1 MDLTALAVLITIIF
15 TIIIVVTMLSKI
27 QQTKNLKAK
36 ILASF
41 GSVPSG
47 EDVDIESVAKYA
59 KNIAHHDLRLDHITW
74 NDLDMDSVYKRIN
87 ACFSSVGEEYL
98 YNTLHEIKFDKAE
111 LLERE
116 RLIQFFEENSTAR
129 FDAQVALANLGKS
142 DNNGIAALL
151 FDADLKLLAMP
162 YVYKILSVIPLVF
175 LVVMPFNMAIGV
187 IGIAL
192 SFIINMIFHY
202 RTMGYAELEM
212 PAVNYFAS
220 VLNCCGKL
228 YKIDL
233 VSKLPI
239 MESLQQHFNVFKRA
253 MAKAPASVGI
263 YINILFLLDA
273 RYYNDFARLITA
285 HKQAFH
291 QVYKTIGEIDTAL
304 SVLSF
309 RKSLPAFSTPQ
320 FCDNNALDFEE
331 IYHPLIQKPI
341 TNTHKFS
348 NDSLITGSNASG
360 KSTFIKTL
368 AINGIMAQTI
378 HTCTAQKF
386 VTRIAMTVTS
396 MAMRDDLFGGESYF
410 IVEIKSLKR
419 IVDLTAKYPCIC
431 YVDEILRGTNTVER
445 IAASAA
451 ILTYLN
457 KQDCLCVVA
466 SHDIELTQLLSHD
479 NYHFCEQV
487 TDNDIA
493 FDYKLKQGATTTRN
507 AIKLLDFMGFE
518 HEIVSHAKVLVVSRE

>member
-1 MDLTALAVLITIIF
+1 MDLTALLVLVVIVFATV
-15 TIIIVVTMLSKI
+15 IIVMVLSQIQQPKSLKSKI
-27 QQTKNLKAK
+27 LT
-36 ILASF
+36 SF
-41 GSVPSG
+41 GNVPNG
-47 EDVDIESVAKYA
+47 EDVNIESVAKYA
-59 KNIAHHDLRLDHITW
+59 KNISHHDLRVDRITW

-87 ACFSSVGEEYL
+87 SCFSSVGEEYL
-98 YNTLHEIKFDKAE
+98 YNSLHEITFDKAV

-116 RLIQFFEENSTAR
+116 NLIKFFEQNPRER
-129 FDAQVALANLGKS
+129 FDAQMALASLGKS
-142 DNNGIAALL
+142 NYNGVASLL
-151 FDADLKLLAMP
+151 FDTEIKLLPRP
-162 YVYKILSVIPLVF
+162 YIYKILAVIPLVF
-175 LVVMPFNMAIGV
+175 LVAIPFNMTIGI

-192 SFIINMIFHY
+192 SFLVNMIFHY
-202 RTMGYAELEM
+202 SAMRYAEIEM
-212 PAVNYFAS
+212 PAIKYFS
-220 VLNCCGKL
+220 SMLNCCGRL
-228 YKIDL
+228 YKIDS

-239 MESLQQHFNVFKRA
+239 MENLRQHFNVFKSI

-263 YINILFLLDA
+263 YLNIIFLLDV
-273 RYYNDFARLITA
+273 RYYNDFARLIA
-285 HKQAFH
+285 LHNQAFH
-291 QVYKTIGEIDTAL
+291 QVYKTIGEIDSAL

-309 RKSLPAFSTPQ
+309 RKSLSTFSKPQ
-320 FCDNNALDFEE
+320 FSDKNELDFEE
-331 IYHPLIQKPI
+331 IYHPLIQDPI

-378 HTCTAQKF
+378 YTCTAKKF
-386 VTRIAMTVTS
+386 VTRISMTVTS
-396 MAMRDDLFGGESYF
+396 MAMRDDLFSGESYF

-431 YVDEILRGTNTVER
+431 YVDEILRGTNTIER
-445 IAASAA
+445 IAASTA

-466 SHDIELTQLLSHD
+466 SHDIELTRLLKHD

-487 TDNDIA
+487 TDNNIV

-518 HEIVSHAKVLVVSRE
+518 NEIVSHAKELVSSRG